1 MPKEF
6 CRGKK
11 DLNLEARSISEEVGD
26 LTDCL
31 FCKIIKRELPSEIVY
46 EDDDVLAF
54 RDIKPQAPVHV
65 LIIPKRHIASLDD
78 LTKED
83 ENAMGRAMLVASK
96 LARDLGISEGYRVVT
111 NCGKDAGQSVF
122 HIHMHLLGGRSLGW
136 PPG

>member
-1 MPKEF
+1 ME
-6 CRGKK
+6 K
-11 DLNLEARSISEEVGD
+11 DLNRRTRSNPEEVGD

-31 FCKIIKRELPSEIVY
+31 FCRIIRKELPSDIVY

-54 RDIKPQAPVHV
+54 RDIKPEAPVHV
-65 LIIPKRHIASLDD
+65 LIIPKRHIASLAN
-78 LTKED
+78 LTDED
-83 ENAMGRAMLVASK
+83 TDVMGHAMFVASR

>member
-1 MPKEF
+1 
-6 CRGKK
+6 
-11 DLNLEARSISEEVGD
+11 VGD

-31 FCKIIKRELPSEIVY
+31 FCRIIKKELPSDIVY

-54 RDIKPQAPVHV
+54 RDVKPQAPVHV
-65 LIIPKRHIASLDD
+65 LIIPKRHIASLAD
-78 LTKED
+78 LTEQDKD
-83 ENAMGRAMLVASK
+83 AMGHAMFCASR
-96 LARDLGISEGYRVVT
+96 LARDLGISEGYRVVV

>member
-1 MPKEF
+1 M
-6 CRGKK
+6 KK
-11 DLNLEARSISEEVGD
+11 DLYHRTRSSREEVGD

-31 FCKIIKRELPSEIVY
+31 FCKIVRKELQSDIVY

-54 RDIKPQAPVHV
+54 RDIQPKAPVHV
-65 LIIPKRHIASLDD
+65 LIIPKRHIASLAD
-78 LTKED
+78 LTDED
-83 ENAMGRAMLVASK
+83 KGVMGHAMFVASR
-96 LARDLGISEGYRVVT
+96 LARDSGISEGYRVVV

>member
-1 MPKEF
+1 M
-6 CRGKK
+6 KK
-11 DLNLEARSISEEVGD
+11 DLNLKARSNSEEVGD

-31 FCKIIKRELPSEIVY
+31 FCKIIKKELPSDIVY

-65 LIIPKRHIASLDD
+65 LIIPKRHIESLAD
-78 LTKED
+78 LTEQDKD
-83 ENAMGRAMLVASK
+83 AMGHVMFVASR
-96 LARDLGISEGYRVVT
+96 LARDFGISKGYRVVA

>member
-1 MPKEF
+1 M
-6 CRGKK
+6 
-11 DLNLEARSISEEVGD
+11 GD

-31 FCKIIKRELPSEIVY
+31 FCRIIKKELPSDIVY

-54 RDIKPQAPVHV
+54 RDVKPQAPVHV
-65 LIIPKRHIASLDD
+65 LIIPKRHIASLAD
-78 LTKED
+78 LTEQDKD
-83 ENAMGRAMLVASK
+83 AMGHAMFCAAR
-96 LARDLGISEGYRVVT
+96 LARDLGISEGYRVVV

>member
-1 MPKEF
+1 M
-6 CRGKK
+6 KK
-11 DLNLEARSISEEVGD
+11 DLNLKTRSNLEEVGD

-31 FCKIIKRELPSEIVY
+31 FCKIANKELPSEIVY

-65 LIIPKRHIASLDD
+65 LIIPKRHIASLSD
-78 LTKED
+78 LTED
-83 ENAMGRAMLVASK
+83 DKDAMGHLMFVASK
-96 LARDLGISEGYRVVT
+96 LAGDLGIGEGFRVVV

>member
-1 MPKEF
+1 M
-6 CRGKK
+6 
-11 DLNLEARSISEEVGD
+11 GD

-78 LTKED
+78 LTEED

-111 NCGKDAGQSVF
+111 NCGEDAGQSVF